1 MDNTTIDF
9 KINEDIRSS
18 AIEEYIDKKSFSQT
32 ESQKRTF
39 KKAYLFII
47 IIMCIIALTVV
58 ILVTS
63 IGDNTFAIA
72 FASVFALSFTMIAVI
87 MSIILVKF
95 SSTNNVKNLNSLRKD
110 FERTTYR
117 IADGYLIREYEG
129 DKRKTKKYDLNK
141 IYYPD
146 KEGDIGTF
154 EYKNETIEYI
164 DFYEPSL
171 YETLKEIKAESQKL
185 IINY

>member
-1 MDNTTIDF
+1 
-9 KINEDIRSS
+9 
-18 AIEEYIDKKSFSQT
+18 
-32 ESQKRTF
+32 
-39 KKAYLFII
+39 
-47 IIMCIIALTVV
+47 MCIIALTVV

-95 SSTNNVKNLNSLRKD
+95 SSTNNVKNLKDSLRKD
-110 FERTTYR
+110 FERTKYR
-117 IADGYLIREYEG
+117 IEDGYLIREYEG
-129 DKRKTKKYDLNK
+129 DKRKTRKYDLKK

-154 EYKNETIEYI
+154 EYKNETIEFI

-171 YETLKEIKAESQKL
+171 YETLKEIKAESQEY
-185 IINY
+185 NN

>member
-1 MDNTTIDF
+1 MDDKRTVDF
-9 KINEDIRSS
+9 EINEKIRSD
-18 AIEEYIDKKSFSQT
+18 AIEEYIDKKAFSQT

-58 ILVTS
+58 IL
-63 IGDNTFAIA
+63 
-72 FASVFALSFTMIAVI
+72 SFTMIAVI

-95 SSTNNVKNLNSLRKD
+95 SSTNNVKNLKDSLRKD

-117 IADGYLIREYEG
+117 IEDGYLIREYEG
-129 DKRKTKKYDLNK
+129 DKRKTRKYDLKK

-146 KEGDIGTF
+146 KEGNIGTF
-154 EYKNETIEYI
+154 EYKNETVEYI

-171 YETLKEIKAESQKL
+171 YETLKKIKEESQ
-185 IINY
+185 

>member
-1 MDNTTIDF
+1 MDDKRTVDF
-9 KINEDIRSS
+9 EINEKIRSD
-18 AIEEYIDKKSFSQT
+18 AIEEYIDKKAFSQT

-58 ILVTS
+58 ILVT
-63 IGDNTFAIA
+63 
-72 FASVFALSFTMIAVI
+72 VFALSFTMIAVI

-95 SSTNNVKNLNSLRKD
+95 SSTNNVKNLKDSLRKD

-117 IADGYLIREYEG
+117 IEDGYLIREYEG
-129 DKRKTKKYDLNK
+129 DKRKTRKYDLKK

-146 KEGDIGTF
+146 KEGNIVTF
-154 EYKNETIEYI
+154 EYKNETVEYI

-171 YETLKEIKAESQKL
+171 YETLKKIKEESQ
-185 IINY
+185 

>member
-1 MDNTTIDF
+1 MDNTTTIDF

-95 SSTNNVKNLNSLRKD
+95 SSTNNVKNLKNSLRKD
-110 FERTTYR
+110 IERTTYR

-171 YETLKEIKAESQKL
+171 YETLKEIKAESQK
-185 IINY
+185 